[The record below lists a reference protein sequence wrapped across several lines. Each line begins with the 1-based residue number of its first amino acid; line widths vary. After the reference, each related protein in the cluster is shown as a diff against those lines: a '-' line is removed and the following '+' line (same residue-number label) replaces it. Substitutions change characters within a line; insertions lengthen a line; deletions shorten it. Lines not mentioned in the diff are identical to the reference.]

1 MLNLHNKV
9 IQNKAN
15 IKAFYDRNAK
25 FHEFNSNENLELLFS
40 DVIKRL
46 SPKIIALLGAPEDR
60 CK

>member
-25 FHEFNSNENLELLFS
+25 FHEFNSNENLELLFF
-40 DVIKRL
+40 
-46 SPKIIALLGAPEDR
+46 
-60 CK
+60 